1 MNRIVTGVS
10 DLTIRETWPIVVR
23 TLGIA
28 TLVAG
33 VIWVFEQAADHGGK
47 ISGTTGWWDTLPS
60 SMKIALV
67 VFAFFVVMPQF
78 TSGLLSDIGH
88 NLTHASSWLLRQKSI
103 ARRLVLFGLFVG
115 FLIAP
120 EILQIWMM
128 VVTFQGIAEFRRL
141 TSPEA
146 S

>member
-1 MNRIVTGVS
+1 MIMLSITG
-10 DLTIRETWPIVVR
+10 
-23 TLGIA
+23 TLGP
-28 TLVAG
+28 
-33 VIWVFEQAADHGGK
+33 
-47 ISGTTGWWDTLPS
+47 TLPS

-78 TSGLLSDIGH
+78 TSGLLSDIGN
-88 NLTHASSWLLRQKSI
+88 NLTDASSWLLRQKSI

-120 EILQIWMM
+120 EILQVWMV